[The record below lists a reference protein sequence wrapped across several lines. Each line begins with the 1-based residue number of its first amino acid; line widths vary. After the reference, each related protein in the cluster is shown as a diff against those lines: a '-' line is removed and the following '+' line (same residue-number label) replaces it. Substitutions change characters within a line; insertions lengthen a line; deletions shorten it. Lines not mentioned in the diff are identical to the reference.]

1 MMYNDF
7 NNFIHEVKARANIR
21 ETAEFYGFKP
31 NKSNKIRCPFHGE
44 KTPSLHIY
52 DKTNTFHCF
61 GCGMGGDS
69 VKFVSE
75 LYRLTPYR
83 AAQKINIDMALN
95 VQDSGSS
102 ATVPNPEEKKRED
115 EIFSVWSDLN
125 GIEPLCINAFDE
137 LPEGDNGDSLQK
149 DLNNIRRL
157 KNTAENFAKFG
168 EEEDYRTLIEEHGT
182 IEELK
187 KRYPMKETKKEQTA
201 NNELFELILN
211 AKDLTEEKIKTLK
224 RILID
229 TNPYN
234 ADGTGKLNPV
244 NLEKYLKEKNIT
256 IRYDDILHDLEIKGY
271 DSSKIYTKDL
281 FLNDCR
287 YELEKYLKLCTPERL
302 SGSLTSIAMKSHYNP
317 ILELIDN
324 AEYNGKDCLQTAY
337 EVLGIDDSAE
347 YDDIRRSNNRISREI
362 LKTWLK
368 QAYCMLHNGFCGE
381 IFGLDFVLV
390 LQGRQGKG
398 KTSFFRKLALKREY
412 FGEGMTLNVDDK
424 DSLIKAVTKFIAELG
439 EIESTFKRDKD
450 KLKAFI
456 TNETDEYRKPYGQTY
471 MTYPRLTSLCG
482 TVNSVE
488 FLTDDTGNRRY
499 GVIPIDDSHDIIKHL
514 DRLDPLQLWVQIREI
529 VNNDLKN
536 GKTYA
541 NCFRDRDLQVA
552 VNARN
557 TRFQKPIKG
566 ELEIKEIIESERAV
580 ADGDTRH
587 KTEEVYMSASQFK
600 DVHGDKTG
608 NLSIPQIKAVF
619 ERLGIPQETGIKRTY
634 DNTPLRHTYKVPY
647 KRLI

>member
-1 MMYNDF
+1 MSEKIIITSAHETPTTTSLNVAKVFDKRHDHVIRDIENLISSKLRNETD
-7 NNFIHEVKARANIR
+7 NNSQIDSPNLGALKNWFFESTYINSRGKVYKCYEMTKD
-21 ETAEFYGFKP
+21 GFVLLAMG
-31 NKSNKIRCPFHGE
+31 FTGE
-44 KTPSLHIY
+44 KALA
-52 DKTNTFHCF
+52 
-61 GCGMGGDS
+61 
-69 VKFVSE
+69 
-75 LYRLTPYR
+75 L
-83 AAQKINIDMALN
+83 KITYIEQFNAM
-95 VQDSGSS
+95 
-102 ATVPNPEEKKRED
+102 EKE
-115 EIFSVWSDLN
+115 
-125 GIEPLCINAFDE
+125 
-137 LPEGDNGDSLQK
+137 
-149 DLNNIRRL
+149 L
-157 KNTAENFAKFG
+157 KNQEKLPYNNNGFFSCENVFINNSIINGFP
-168 EEEDYRTLIEEHGT
+168 
-182 IEELK
+182 LK
-187 KRYPMKETKKEQTA
+187 NPSFQTY
-201 NNELFELILN
+201 NERSEGKMNNPTSNELFELILN
-211 AKDLTEEKIKTLK
+211 AKNLTEEKIKTLK

-514 DRLDPLQLWVQIREI
+514 DRLDPLQLWAQIREI

-608 NLSIPQIKAVF
+608 NLSLPQIRAVF

-634 DNTPLRHTYKVPY
+634 DNTPLKNTYKVPY